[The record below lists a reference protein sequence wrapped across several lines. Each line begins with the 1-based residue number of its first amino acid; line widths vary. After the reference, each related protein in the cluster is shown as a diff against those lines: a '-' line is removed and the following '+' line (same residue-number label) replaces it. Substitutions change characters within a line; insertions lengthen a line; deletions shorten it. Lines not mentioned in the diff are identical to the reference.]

1 MPNRLLLI
9 LGLVKTSLKIRRNWQ
24 TPLLRVANEN
34 DAIVLPVGLAFA
46 ESLKQRPDLLMHQ
59 KDKSHPTAAGS
70 YLYGAMLY
78 GLLFQKSPEGMTYL
92 GECENR

>member
-1 MPNRLLLI
+1 MPNRLLLTLADAI
-9 LGLVKTSLKIRRNWQ
+9 ITA
-24 TPLLRVANEN
+24 ANEN

-78 GLLFQKSPEGMTYL
+78 GLLFKKSPEGMPSSFRNWL
-92 GECENR
+92 GTSLQISTAGKNK